1 MKLGERRI
9 AFADENLEDD
19 YEKLAKSK
27 HPEDERVYSFLTAIR
42 MELGK
47 KWESGQKVTDRNRI
61 SLYERMLQIKE
72 VWRVEIPP
80 HGTVLFSIT
89 PEAILIVD
97 IL

>member
-1 MKLGERRI
+1 MKLGERQI
-9 AFADENLEDD
+9 AFADENLEHD
-19 YEKLAKSK
+19 YKKLAESE

-47 KWESGQKVTDRNRI
+47 KWESGQKVTDGKRI
-61 SLYERMLQIKE
+61 SLYERMFQIKE
-72 VWRVEIPP
+72 VWQVEIPP
-80 HGTVLFSIT
+80 HGTVLFSVT